1 MEEVIKFLLENGW
14 EEDGTTRL
22 QSFRTHS
29 LAFGGGPVVTLGGR
43 IRLKKGD
50 NKVTV
55 GKRTTC
61 FFRKPDN
68 PETVP
73 GQGRMAGRTMYTFRD
88 WPMTN
93 IPTKDIETIK
103 SYINKQEEE

>member
-22 QSFRTHS
+22 QSYRLSSF
-29 LAFGGGPVVTLGGR
+29 AFGGGPIVTLGGR
-43 IRLKKGD
+43 IRLKKG
-50 NKVTV
+50 NTKVTV

-61 FFRKPDN
+61 FFKKPEN

-73 GQGRMAGRTMYTFRD
+73 GRGRMFGRNLYTFRD
-88 WPMTN
+88 WEMTN
-93 IPTKDIETIK
+93 IPTKDMELIENYVK
-103 SYINKQEEE
+103 KVV